1 MAVQKDSIALPRSVI
16 ATLAL
21 EIWRLWRTVE
31 NKETQTNSVNLRY
44 SIRKMKEALE
54 IQGCSFIDLTGEV
67 YDAGMAVDIIDTEGE
82 KNDGVI
88 DLIIKEMV
96 APIILFRDVLLTHGQ
111 VILERRA
118 KAENIAKEN
127 K

>member
-1 MAVQKDSIALPRSVI
+1 MAVQKDLIELPRSVI

-82 KNDGVI
+82 KKDGVI

>member
-1 MAVQKDSIALPRSVI
+1 MADQKDLIELPRSII

-31 NKETQTNSVNLRY
+31 NKESHANSVNLRY

-54 IQGCSFIDLTGEV
+54 VQGCSFIDLTGEI
-67 YDAGMAVDIIDTEGE
+67 YDAGMAVDIIETEGE
-82 KNDGVI
+82 RKDGVT

-96 APIILFRDVLLTHGQ
+96 APIILFGGVLLTHGQ
-111 VILERRA
+111 VILERSA
-118 KAENIAKEN
+118 KGENIAKES

>member
-1 MAVQKDSIALPRSVI
+1 MADQKDSIELPRSVI
-16 ATLAL
+16 ATIAL

-82 KNDGVI
+82 KKDGVI
-88 DLIIKEMV
+88 YLIIKEMV
-96 APIILFRDVLLTHGQ
+96 APIILFRNVLLTHGQ